1 MDDVE
6 AHVAGPRDPD
16 HRVQVRAVVVEER
29 TRLVEDPRDLLDA
42 LVEEPERRGIR
53 EHEPGRALVHL
64 APEILEVEVPAASVP
79 TFSSL

>member
-6 AHVAGPRDPD
+6 AHVPGPRDPD
-16 HRVQVRAVVVEER
+16 DRVQVRAVVVEECPSV
-29 TRLVEDPRDLLDA
+29 VEDRSDLLDA

-64 APEILEVEVPAASVP
+64 AAEILEVEVPARIRLDP
-79 TFSSL
+79 RE